1 MGAEAHCVGRFNNEY
16 SEGRAQLETDFL
28 LFRGSFRVKVP
39 FKEIQNVSAAGGQL
53 SVVSGQ
59 GTLQLDLGAAAVK
72 WLQKILNPPTLMDK
86 LGVKPGAAVSVI
98 GMGDESFLAALRAI
112 TSAVRTTLTP
122 KSDFV
127 FAGVESQEDLQN
139 IAKIPANLS
148 PAGALWVIWPKGQK
162 HITEAQVM
170 AAGKAAGLVDTKIA
184 SFSATHTALKLVIPV
199 ARRTAS
205 RAL

>member
-1 MGAEAHCVGRFNNEY
+1 MGAEAHCVGYFNNES
-16 SEGRAQLETDFL
+16 SEGKAQLETDFI

-39 FKEIQNVSAAGGQL
+39 LNEIQKLSAAGGQL

-59 GTLQLDLGAAAVK
+59 GTLQLDLGAAAAK
-72 WLQKILNPPTLMDK
+72 WLQKIQNPPTLMDK

-98 GMGDESFLAALRAI
+98 GIGDESFLAALRGV

-127 FAGVESQEDLQN
+127 FAGIESQEELRRIEN
-139 IAKIPANLS
+139 IPENLS
-148 PAGALWVIWPKGQK
+148 PAGALWVVWPKGQK

-199 ARRTAS
+199 ARRATSKAP
-205 RAL
+205 